1 MSVLNVVTSVI
12 CWYFL
17 YSCFVYG
24 IHWLVLSVW
33 VLCLWNMN
41 IGTFCVAV
49 LFMDFAGTFSMWVV
63 LSVYVFCVW
72 NMLLLYACVE
82 T

>member
-1 MSVLNVVTSVI
+1 
-12 CWYFL
+12 
-17 YSCFVYG
+17 
-24 IHWLVLSVW
+24 
-33 VLCLWNMN
+33 MN

-82 T
+82 SMDPYILSMFISVN